1 MKTVTVIVPIY
12 NAELYLEEC
21 LDSLVNQSFPFDEII
36 LIDDGSTDQSREI
49 CARYF
54 QEYFYIKLITQKNKG
69 QGIARNVGI
78 DNVIGEYLIFV
89 DSDDYVTLDMCQR
102 IKEGICREKVDVL
115 YYNAS
120 IQYDIPTSEKNMTH
134 SMELDY
140 QKMSGKEY
148 LYKAFPES
156 YSSAVYLAVYRTCF
170 LKKRKINFPEKV
182 YFEDN
187 LFSLRVALEAQ
198 TISCIPNNLY
208 IRRCRANSIM
218 TGKVSEK
225 KGADMVLV
233 QQSMWIYLQEKA
245 VDKESINFTNR
256 FISAGMLFAIG
267 YLAKATDERVK
278 KIQTEKLIQ
287 IFLEM
292 WVSLFFVEKVSIDQ
306 LATFL
311 TIFQEI
317 EKWDEKKHNII
328 IDKFWGDKKPYMK
341 MKNKFE
347 EQLSNEIIDRMMR
360 LPLYKKGCRIGIYG
374 IGRHTQA
381 LLNLYQ
387 KLAGEI
393 QCGLFFVVTEKTTEK
408 VFNCPVLAV
417 TECRGL
423 VDEIIISSK
432 LYQQEMK
439 ENLIKEGFEE
449 NKIILLYQQGEV
461 CDLVTIEEV
470 LSCNEK

>member
-1 MKTVTVIVPIY
+1 MRTVTVIVPIY
-12 NAELYLEEC
+12 NAELCLEEC
-21 LDSLVNQSFPFDEII
+21 LNSLVNQKSPFDEII
-36 LIDDGSTDQSREI
+36 LVNDGSTDQSGEI
-49 CARYF
+49 CTKYF
-54 QEYFYIKLITQKNKG
+54 QKYSYIKLITQKNEG
-69 QGIARNVGI
+69 QGTARNVGI
-78 DNVIGEYLIFV
+78 DNVIGEYLVFV

-134 SMELDY
+134 SVEFDY

-148 LYKAFPES
+148 LYKSFPES
-156 YSSAVYLAVYRTCF
+156 YSSAVYLAAYRTYF
-170 LKKRKINFPEKV
+170 LRKKEIYFPEGV

-187 LFSLRVALEAQ
+187 LFSLKVALEAQ
-198 TISCIPNNLY
+198 SISCIPSNLY

-218 TGKVSEK
+218 TGEVNEK
-225 KGADMVLV
+225 KVADMVSV
-233 QQSMWIYLQEKA
+233 QHSMWSYLQEKSI
-245 VDKESINFTNR
+245 DKDSIEFTNR

-267 YLAKATDERVK
+267 YLTKATDEKLK
-278 KIQTEKLIQ
+278 KVQIEKLIR

-292 WVSLFFVEKVSIDQ
+292 WVSLLGLEKLSIDQ

-311 TIFQEI
+311 TVFQKV
-317 EKWDEKKHNII
+317 EKWDEEKQNMV
-328 IDKFWGDKKPYMK
+328 IDKFWKDKKQYLK
-341 MKNKFE
+341 MKKKFE
-347 EQLSNEIIDRMMR
+347 EQLSNEFIDRMKQ
-360 LPLYKKGCRIGIYG
+360 LPFHRKGCRIGVYG

-387 KLAGEI
+387 KLVGEI
-393 QCGLFFVVTEKTTEK
+393 QCDLFFIVTEKATEK
-408 VFNCPVLAV
+408 VFNCPVFAV

-423 VDEIIISSK
+423 ADEIIVSSK

-439 ENLIKEGFEE
+439 ENLLKEGLEE
-449 NKIILLYQQGEV
+449 DKIILLYQQGAI

-470 LSCNEK
+470 LLCNEN